1 MRIGTASGLLLV
13 ATLGMGGMSCNFI
26 PPYSDIKKQS
36 VAGFHTLKFRT
47 AAYSSMDAEA
57 IDTANRPPTES
68 TSRELDRFSSYGI
81 ELERLIGNQFAATVS
96 LDQREYHENPD
107 GPPIKGN
114 QITAGVRRYFGK
126 RALTAFLA
134 AQLHYNF
141 GLELQQQNFE
151 SEGYLGWG
159 VGTGLN
165 WALSENFSV
174 ETYLMYEGM
183 ADVSSHLKGGNDTS
197 SGFDHNLSGLVGYV
211 AVGFHF

>member
-1 MRIGTASGLLLV
+1 
-13 ATLGMGGMSCNFI
+13 MGGMSCNFI

-57 IDTANRPPTES
+57 IDTLNRPPTES
-68 TSRELDRFSSYGI
+68 TSRELDRFSSYGL
-81 ELERLIGNQFAATVS
+81 ELERLLGNQFSATFS
-96 LDQREYHENPD
+96 LDQREYHEDPN
-107 GPPIKGN
+107 GPPIKAN
-114 QITAGVRRYFGK
+114 QITAGMRRYFGS
-126 RALTAFLA
+126 RALTAFVT
-134 AQLHYNF
+134 AQLQYNF
-141 GLELQQQNFE
+141 GLELQKQRFE
-151 SEGYLGWG
+151 SDGFLGWG

-183 ADVSSHLKGGNDTS
+183 ADVSSHLLGDNATS

-211 AVGFHF
+211 AVGYHF